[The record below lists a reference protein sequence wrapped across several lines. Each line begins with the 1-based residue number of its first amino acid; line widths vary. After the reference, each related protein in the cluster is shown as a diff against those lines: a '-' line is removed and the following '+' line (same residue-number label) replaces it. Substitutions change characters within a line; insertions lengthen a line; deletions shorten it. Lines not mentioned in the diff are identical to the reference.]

1 MSDILCAIRAGEG
14 SRAVQNAAINEVR
27 RQHGSLIFLYVV
39 DHRILEA
46 SDDSVRAS
54 VRSELYWMGRTLLR
68 IAVAR
73 AHAAGLPNVAW
84 IIEEGEVGQ
93 EIARAV
99 VAHDAQMLFMGA
111 SRPGNSHGPRSAAAL
126 ADRLRDTTGV
136 VVKVI
141 FPPAVDG

>member
-1 MSDILCAIRAGEG
+1 
-14 SRAVQNAAINEVR
+14 
-27 RQHGSLIFLYVV
+27 
-39 DHRILEA
+39 
-46 SDDSVRAS
+46 
-54 VRSELYWMGRTLLR
+54 MGRTLLR

-99 VAHDAQMLFMGA
+99 VAHDARMLFMGA